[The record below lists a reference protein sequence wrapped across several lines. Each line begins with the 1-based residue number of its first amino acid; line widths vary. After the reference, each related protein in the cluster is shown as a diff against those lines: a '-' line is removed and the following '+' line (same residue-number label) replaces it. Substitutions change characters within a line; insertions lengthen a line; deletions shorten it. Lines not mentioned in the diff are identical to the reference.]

1 MSLWKYISKG
11 WATFSKFIEFKVG
24 DGTTIRF
31 RSDVWCGAEPL
42 MVSFLELYQITQDK
56 AAFVANHLR
65 VQNGV
70 VHWEMDFIR
79 LPQDWEM
86 KSVSKFLDLL
96 YSAPSMGQGEDKIC
110 WKQAGSKVFQVRS
123 FYSVLS
129 VKDSV
134 RFPWKCIWKSRVPPR
149 VAFFVWTVA
158 LGKIL
163 TADNL

>member
-24 DGTTIRF
+24 DGTRIRF

-70 VHWEMDFIR
+70 VHWEM
-79 LPQDWEM
+79 E
-86 KSVSKFLDLL
+86 SVSKFLDLL
-96 YSAPSMGQGEDKIC
+96 YSAPSMGQGEEKIC

-129 VKDSV
+129 MKDSV
-134 RFPWKCIWKSRVPPR
+134 QFPWKCIWKSRVPPR
-149 VAFFVWTVA
+149 VVFFVWTVA